1 MKTIAIASPAGGVGK
16 TTFAHAI
23 AVAASEFGKK
33 TLLIDLDPAGALTFR
48 LGFENPRLTIT
59 DYLTGSKLIAENLA
73 TTSERFD
80 FIAAD
85 SRLTTNLDE
94 GSFIKLL
101 NSLPKSYDLIVLDV
115 APSLTQSLKLALAV
129 ADHIFA
135 PIDSS
140 LHSLRALLQLRAMT
154 GIPVTAVAT
163 GEIALAEVEPVL
175 DVALIRA
182 NEVDGYSQ
190 GALSVLTVAK
200 ESEVAESYRSA
211 TYSILEI
218 LGLE

>member
-16 TTFAHAI
+16 TTFAHAV

-94 GSFIKLL
+94 GSLIELL
-101 NSLPKSYDLIVLDV
+101 NNLPKSYDLIVLDV

-163 GEIALAEVEPVL
+163 GEIALAEIEPVL

-182 NEVDGYSQ
+182 NEVDGYSK
-190 GALSVLTVAK
+190 GTFSILTVAK

>member
-94 GSFIKLL
+94 GSLIELL
-101 NSLPKSYDLIVLDV
+101 NNLPKSYDLIVLDV

-163 GEIALAEVEPVL
+163 GEIALAEIEPVL